1 MGDKRKM
8 TVQWDT
14 FRYYCPKCFNAF
26 LLGTENKEYNVEVK
40 CPKCGFILRKKS
52 EVEKCGQ

>member
-1 MGDKRKM
+1 M

-26 LLGTENKEYNVEVK
+26 LLETKNKEYNVEVK

-52 EVEKCGQ
+52 EVKKVK